1 MLTEVIN
8 DSPLFTDVFG
18 GLAPFTNAPLKR
30 LASAGSSFFDHIY
43 AQLATLLHI
52 YAQLATL
59 LQIQTITKQNL
70 VAPNDAFV
78 EIYGQV
84 LYSISPCSQLY
95 SHRDQ
100 YLGRHMNNKET

>member
-1 MLTEVIN
+1 MT
-8 DSPLFTDVFG
+8 PHW

-30 LASAGSSFFDHIY
+30 LAAAGSSFFD
-43 AQLATLLHI
+43 HI

-78 EIYGQV
+78 DIYGQV
-84 LYSISPCSQLY
+84 HPVLDLHPTL
-95 SHRDQ
+95 
-100 YLGRHMNNKET
+100 L